1 MLTDILLIAFAGLMV
16 AAAFSDAVRF
26 TIPNWLCGVIAAGF
40 PLVAV
45 AAGLGWADT
54 GLHVLAGFVALVFGF
69 ALFAPGWIGGGD
81 AKLIAAAALWMGWT
95 DLAAFAFHTALAGGV
110 LVLLLIGIRRMVP
123 VFDLPAGRVARTAI
137 AEGAPVPYGIAIAAG
152 ALWTL
157 PGSTLFAAV

>member
-69 ALFAPGWIGGGD
+69 ALFAPGWIR
-81 AKLIAAAALWMGWT
+81 MGSNGT
-95 DLAAFAFHTALAGGV
+95 SA
-110 LVLLLIGIRRMVP
+110 
-123 VFDLPAGRVARTAI
+123 
-137 AEGAPVPYGIAIAAG
+137 
-152 ALWTL
+152 
-157 PGSTLFAAV
+157 GSTRPAPRWPRPIPRDGEA